1 MDFEPIGDHMHRF
14 HLRPS
19 SATAIACIALFVAL
33 AGTGAA
39 AVTLARNSIG
49 TAQLKDS
56 AVTNSKIAAN
66 AVTTGKVKNHSLLR
80 ADFASGQIPAGPRGP
95 AGAPGPAGAAGA
107 RGPTGPAGSSAA
119 NAWAVVKSDGT
130 IAHQSGVS
138 SVSRTAVGRYTVTF
152 LAGVSNCAWQ
162 ATLTNLDQNGTLTS
176 GTITTNASAT
186 ATQVRVATAF
196 QGTAADEPFSITV
209 FC

>member
-1 MDFEPIGDHMHRF
+1 MRRF
-14 HLRPS
+14 HLRLSP
-19 SATAIACIALFVAL
+19 ATVIAGIALLVAL
-33 AGTGAA
+33 AGTSAA
-39 AVTLARNSIG
+39 AVTLARNSVG
-49 TAQLKDS
+49 TAQLQAS

-80 ADFASGQIPAGPRGP
+80 VDFASGQIPAGPRGP
-95 AGAPGPAGAAGA
+95 VGPPGPAGAAGA

-119 NAWAVVKSDGT
+119 NVWAVVKSDGT
-130 IAHQSGVS
+130 IARQKGVS

-152 LAGVSNCAWQ
+152 LSGVSACSWL
-162 ATLTNLDQNGTLTS
+162 ATLTNLDPNGTLTS
-176 GTITTNASAT
+176 ATITTNASAT

-196 QGTAADEPFSITV
+196 QGSAADEPFSIAV